1 MKAAGL
7 AGLVASAGTA
17 QANAG
22 TADYP
27 ASANLDL
34 PDGVRVTSIVPHPK
48 VGPVHTEEHHYFAG
62 PGWGVRFAVD
72 GPAHIESATLDAEEA
87 GNITATLHRFDDGAG
102 RGVVAERSIELSSGP
117 QRVTL
122 DMVIPEAGEYLL
134 THHDDLALRV
144 YDWKDW
150 GRQGGVDLIGAHHAD
165 SDRSPVNDEWYYYF
179 FDLEIAT
186 AEFELQGRQVSGAS
200 ADDGGSSDPGGD
212 AGGSIPKLY
221 DMRAIVDD
229 AGRSDGTPIDDL
241 LRATYRSARADD
253 VILFRDGT
261 YRIEEDHEIGTA
273 LTLRGRNAVLEM
285 ADDVWFGFRGSY
297 HSYGGD
303 TSVTTTPTGSIRKG
317 ARAINTN
324 GTGGFSE
331 GDYIL
336 VETTGR
342 QPLRTGSRYKCQVM
356 RIERISG
363 SNDTW
368 ITCEQ
373 GTQTRFP
380 SDTRIVRLDPLE
392 GPVFEDLRV
401 RGGEIPLRME
411 SCVDGRF
418 ENCHVEGYGRYA
430 HRTDYCL
437 GTVMNN
443 PVVLNPT
450 SRSGGH
456 GEAINVAHSTDTT
469 INNPRVHKCRRGVDA
484 FNGVFGFEVNNP
496 YVTGATMH
504 AVCDHGPSP
513 SGNIVVNGGTL
524 ENDQLDGGSD
534 EYYWG
539 NGFSMGS
546 ECESI
551 KVHGTT
557 IRSTRSAISG
567 SCQNLT
573 ANGLVIESVSKSV
586 GSGSNTL
593 SDEPIAIRFSG
604 GKARISGVLNDE
616 HGQYSRT
623 ASTGGADSTQIDL
636 L

>member
-22 TADYP
+22 TAEYQG
-27 ASANLDL
+27 STLTDL
-34 PDGVRVTSIVPHPK
+34 SDIRVTSIVPHPK
-48 VGPVHTEEHHYFAG
+48 VGPAHVEEDHYFAG

-72 GPAHIESATLDAEEA
+72 DPAHIESAMLDAEET
-87 GNITATLHRFDDGAG
+87 GSITATLHRFGNG
-102 RGVVAERSIELSSGP
+102 ESQGVVAEQRVELSRGP

-122 DMVIPEAGEYLL
+122 DMVVPEAGEYLL

-165 SDRSPVNDEWYYYF
+165 PDRSPVNDEWYYYF

-186 AEFELQGRQVSGAS
+186 AEFQLQGRQVDGTS
-200 ADDGGSSDPGGD
+200 ADSGGSSDSGD
-212 AGGSIPKLY
+212 AAESIPKLY
-221 DMRAIVDD
+221 DMRAIVDE

-241 LRATYRSARADD
+241 LRATYRSAETDD

-273 LTLRGRNAVLEM
+273 LTLRGQNAVLDM
-285 ADDVWFGFRGSY
+285 ADGVRFGFRGSY
-297 HSYGGD
+297 HSYSGAD

-324 GTGGFSE
+324 DNSEFSE

-342 QPLRTGSRYKCQVM
+342 RPLSTGSRYKCQVM
-356 RIERISG
+356 RIESLG
-363 SNDTW
+363 VTTDW

-380 SDTRIVRLDPLE
+380 SDTRIVRLDPVE
-392 GPVFEDLRV
+392 GPVFENLRV

-411 SCVDGRF
+411 SCVNGRF

-443 PVVLNPT
+443 PVALNPT

-456 GEAINVAHSTDTT
+456 GEAINVAHSTNTT
-469 INNPRVHKCRRGVDA
+469 VNNPRVHKCRRGVDA
-484 FNGVFGFEVNNP
+484 FNGVFGLEVNNP

-504 AVCDHGPSP
+504 AICDHGPSP

-524 ENDQLDGGSD
+524 ENDQLDGESD

-557 IRSTRSAISG
+557 IRATRSAISG

-573 ANGLVIESVSKSV
+573 ANGLVIESIYKSV

-623 ASTGGADSTQIDL
+623 TSTGGADSTSIDL